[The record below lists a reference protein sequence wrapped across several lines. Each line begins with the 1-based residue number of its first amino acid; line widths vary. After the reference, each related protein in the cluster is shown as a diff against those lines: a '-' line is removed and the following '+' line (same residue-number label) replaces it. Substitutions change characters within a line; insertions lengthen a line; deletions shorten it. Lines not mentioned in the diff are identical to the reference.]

1 MVRNRRFR
9 RGIYLLPTLFT
20 VGNIFCGYWSL
31 IHTYRGAL
39 ELGAVLIIIAAVLDG
54 LDGRIA
60 RLTGTTSDFGV
71 EFDSLAD
78 MVSFGVAPALLAYKW
93 ALEPLGRTGWL
104 VAFLFVVCAATR
116 LARFNLQVSTA
127 DRRFFVGLP
136 TPSAAG
142 ALACVV
148 FAAPAPQ
155 ETRWLSVPVIVLIC
169 ALGLLMVS
177 RLRYYA
183 FKDFDLRNRR
193 SYIHVLPLAGVLV
206 AVAVYPKGTLLLVAS
221 AYLLSAPTSYAWSLA
236 RRMRARRGRW
246 SQARGDKSEVADET
260 PLR

>member
-39 ELGAVLIIIAAVLDG
+39 ELGAVLIIVAAVLDG

-60 RLTGTTSDFGV
+60 RLTGSTSDFGV

-78 MVSFGVAPALLAYKW
+78 MVSFGIAPALLTYHW

-104 VAFLFVVCAATR
+104 VAFLFVVCAAMR
-116 LARFNLQVSTA
+116 LARFNLQVGTA
-127 DRRFFVGLP
+127 DRRFFAGLP

-142 ALACVV
+142 VLACVV
-148 FAAPAPQ
+148 FAAPDPL
-155 ETRWLSVPVIVLIC
+155 ETRWLAMLVTAVVCI
-169 ALGLLMVS
+169 LGLLMVS

-193 SYIHVLPLAGVLV
+193 SYIYVLPLAGVLV
-206 AVAVYPKGTLLLVAS
+206 AIAVYPKGTLLLVAS
-221 AYLLSAPTSYAWSLA
+221 AYLLSAPTFYAWGLI
-236 RRMRARRGRW
+236 RRIRARQEVWPRREDDE
-246 SQARGDKSEVADET
+246 REVADE
-260 PLR
+260 PAAR

>member
-1 MVRNRRFR
+1 MARTRRLR

-31 IHTYRGAL
+31 IQTYRGAL
-39 ELGAVLIIIAAVLDG
+39 ELGAVLIVIAAVLDG

-78 MVSFGVAPALLAYKW
+78 MVSFGVAPALLAYHW
-93 ALEPLGRTGWL
+93 ALAPLGRVGWL

-116 LARFNLQVSTA
+116 LARFNLQSAVT
-127 DRRFFVGLP
+127 DKRFFAGLP
-136 TPSAAG
+136 SPSAAG
-142 ALACVV
+142 VLACLV
-148 FAAPAPQ
+148 FAFP
-155 ETRWLSVPVIVLIC
+155 ETVEPRWLSVFVAALV
-169 ALGLLMVS
+169 ASLGLLMVT

-193 SYIHVLPLAGVLV
+193 PYVYVLPLAGVLV
-206 AVAVYPKGTLLLVAS
+206 AIAVYPKGALLLVS
-221 AYLLSAPTSYAWSLA
+221 TAYLFSAPTYYLWSVA
-236 RRMRARRGRW
+236 RRLRKGRKTG
-246 SQARGDKSEVADET
+246 AADHEVADG
-260 PLR
+260 PALR